1 MQYEKRKSWA
11 AKKTHRATK
20 PVLSSTTSK
29 RSQFVFKCWSCR
41 MIFEIAPSFRFTLL
55 SRLHESFSKRQ
66 IKKTTSEKYEKKIAS
81 SINWIARENWIIR
94 RERRLKLYPSEK
106 LLKEHIFFL
115 IFGKEIVTWKLSL
128 QLGEF
133 RFDCSK
139 LSFWDRWRSP
149 PCKNKLASGSRWTAQ
164 TFTSSIESWG
174 KWSVY
179 VCYLS
184 AI

>member
-1 MQYEKRKSWA
+1 MLIVSDDFWDRSVVSFHTAIEVTWKFFQKA
-11 AKKTHRATK
+11 NKKKQQARNTK
-20 PVLSSTTSK
+20 
-29 RSQFVFKCWSCR
+29 
-41 MIFEIAPSFRFTLL
+41 
-55 SRLHESFSKRQ
+55 
-66 IKKTTSEKYEKKIAS
+66 KKIAS

-139 LSFWDRWRSP
+139 LLFWDRWRSP
-149 PCKNKLASGSRWTAQ
+149 PCKNKLASGSRLTAQ
-164 TFTSSIESWG
+164 SFTSSIESWG